1 MWRLKPSL
9 PSRQC
14 NARGH
19 SPNSLVPHVPAYH
32 LLRSFACTS
41 RASALPALAVDKS
54 LNHWASEAFSHLA
67 FNAKWPWPQAGNLD
81 ASLPVAAGSAG
92 MLMLSKASRLSRSP
106 TCLAIIRSPAVSLR
120 RNGVVMPCLRASCR
134 EKHRRRQP
142 DNAGTAHSMQ
152 SQH

>member
-1 MWRLKPSL
+1 MIAVALTLVRYMIDTRYNKFNYISTDMYSLHVNNSQDYSIFNMTEHRGMWRLKPSL

-54 LNHWASEAFSHLA
+54 LHVWASEASSQGV
-67 FNAKWPWPQAGNLD
+67 FNAKWPWP
-81 ASLPVAAGSAG
+81 
-92 MLMLSKASRLSRSP
+92 
-106 TCLAIIRSPAVSLR
+106 
-120 RNGVVMPCLRASCR
+120 
-134 EKHRRRQP
+134 
-142 DNAGTAHSMQ
+142 
-152 SQH
+152 